1 MWNKY
6 IEKKSRYSWERDS
19 LKFPLSFHTVNL
31 RMQYTKTNHLQN
43 RVDREVPVQSHLE
56 KKCKFPKKLLYYVN
70 SFWYT
75 IYIVTN
81 NQISERG

>member
-6 IEKKSRYSWERDS
+6 IEKNRAIRGSAIPEIS
-19 LKFPLSFHTVNL
+19 LSFHTVNL